1 MEDKK
6 RDKVERQ
13 VEIWELYA
21 RILPPVFLLISILL
35 VSFQIIDFDTAFY
48 VGLGLFSCTA
58 VVWWFWTIFTIRQL
72 VRTLGRATKNLN
84 SVRSEFRDIN
94 AIIQNELEKE
104 IKRNDS

>member
-1 MEDKK
+1 MENTKK
-6 RDKVERQ
+6 DRVERQ

-35 VSFQIIDFDTAFY
+35 VSLQIIDFDTAFY
-48 VGLGLFSCTA
+48 VGLGLFSVTA

-84 SVRSEFRDIN
+84 SVRSEFRNIN
-94 AIIQNELEKE
+94 AIIQSELEKE